1 MSTILFGADSTAHH
15 FDNMKIE
22 INELMERIGLERDEG
37 RVYKRLKI
45 GEEVEG
51 NEVKIYESGKKLNN
65 LKNRWR

>member
-1 MSTILFGADSTAHH
+1 M
-15 FDNMKIE
+15 
-22 INELMERIGLERDEG
+22 MERIGLERDEG